1 METMFHPALLMMQY
15 LISKKYLEIDPL
27 PGSLIQIVTSL
38 LCNLVKLVKAGKH

>member
-27 PGSLIQIVTSL
+27 AWIPNTISHLTSL
-38 LCNLVKLVKAGKH
+38 

>member
-27 PGSLIQIVTSL
+27 PGSLIQIVTSF
-38 LCNLVKLVKAGKH
+38 LCNLVKLVKAGKR